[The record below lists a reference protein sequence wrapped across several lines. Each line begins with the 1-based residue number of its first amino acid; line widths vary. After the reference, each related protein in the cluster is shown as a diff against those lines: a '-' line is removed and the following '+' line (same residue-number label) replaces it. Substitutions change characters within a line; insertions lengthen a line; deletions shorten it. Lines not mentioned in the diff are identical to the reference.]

1 MIREVL
7 ARSPALAVPLGTLF
21 LFLTVFLGAV
31 VRAYGRRGPVF
42 DAAARLPLSDGEP
55 ARDGK
60 DEGDEGE
67 SR

>member
-1 MIREVL
+1 MIRDVL

-31 VRAYGRRGPVF
+31 IRAYGRRGPVF

-55 ARDGK
+55 VK